1 MNIYPLRAAST
12 PSLELYRK
20 IDGREIVSAVIA
32 TPRAVQG
39 SVERM
44 VGTRSIGRELWVGTQ
59 NAAAC
64 CDDFAVGQTF
74 SSGSNGAL
82 SKIQTPRWREIRD
95 REVCAAG
102 VVRSASGT

>member
-1 MNIYPLRAAST
+1 MNIYPLRAAWT

-44 VGTRSIGRELWVGTQ
+44 VGTRSIGREL
-59 NAAAC
+59 
-64 CDDFAVGQTF
+64 
-74 SSGSNGAL
+74 
-82 SKIQTPRWREIRD
+82 
-95 REVCAAG
+95 
-102 VVRSASGT
+102 